1 MSRPLTELFPVG
13 PETRL
18 DPDFLNGLIRE
29 IQSRVAEL
37 QVLKEGL
44 DAAIGQAQ
52 EIALVR
58 VNEII
63 GPAQSELNDRLNE
76 AQTALSSASTLLSEL
91 ESEQFEISQI
101 DGLSDALS
109 DKASDTDLDE
119 VAAELP
125 LNSLWT
131 GA

>member
-109 DKASDTDLDE
+109 DKASATDLDE
-119 VAAELP
+119 VAAELT
-125 LNSLWT
+125 LHSLWT